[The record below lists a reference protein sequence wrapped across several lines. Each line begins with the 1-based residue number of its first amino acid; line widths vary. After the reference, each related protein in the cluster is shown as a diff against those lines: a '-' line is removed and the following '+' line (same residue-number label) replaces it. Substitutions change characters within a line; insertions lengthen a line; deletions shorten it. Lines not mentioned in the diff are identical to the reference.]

1 MSILTRSYPASLIYS
16 KRDHSYDRL
25 YEVLYAHL
33 SNTYCRQRKILIGK
47 YIYIFGSHR
56 LLQLKAAT
64 KRSGRIAHSVPIYE
78 DDNIVYDICVGVCA
92 VGTAVVDDTL
102 CYDTPLSWIYKRFAS
117 SLDDSSLRIIML
129 EWETEK
135 NFMHIC
141 MFMIGYMLWLC
152 GWGYKYIRAQRGIC
166 KWS

>member
-1 MSILTRSYPASLIYS
+1 MASRHKGTL
-16 KRDHSYDRL
+16 
-25 YEVLYAHL
+25 
-33 SNTYCRQRKILIGK
+33 QRKKNIDWQI

-102 CYDTPLSWIYKRFAS
+102 CYDTPYIE
-117 SLDDSSLRIIML
+117 LDIQ
-129 EWETEK
+129 T
-135 NFMHIC
+135 IC
-141 MFMIGYMLWLC
+141 ILAL
-152 GWGYKYIRAQRGIC
+152 
-166 KWS
+166 